1 MQPDRR
7 LPRPRRAPPL
17 SLTIVGLALIVTL
30 FPIYW
35 LFTVS
40 TKTSRDAF
48 SSPPAFIYRPVFG
61 AYVDVWRSAGFGRA
75 FVNSIIVVVLGVVL
89 ALLLATPGAYALSRF
104 RPRHRRA
111 LAIWMLL
118 AYSLPEFLF
127 IIPMYVLYQQV
138 RLYDTTIGLALMY
151 QIFGIPLAVRM
162 LQTFFDEVPKELG
175 EAVEIDGGSAWQ
187 ALIRVYLPVI
197 APGLAITA
205 ILLGIYMWNE
215 LSMALS
221 LTFER
226 AKTATVA
233 VAGFRGYAA
242 IKWDQMA
249 AASLVAILPMVLF
262 AAVVQRRIVR
272 GLTRGTLD

>member
-1 MQPDRR
+1 MRADRR
-7 LPRPRRAPPL
+7 ALVSRRT
-17 SLTIVGLALIVTL
+17 SVVSVTIVGLAVIATL

-40 TKTSRDAF
+40 TKTPRDAF
-48 SSPPAFIYRPVFG
+48 KVPPAFVYRPAFG
-61 AYVDVWRSAGFGRA
+61 AYVDVWRAAGFGRA
-75 FVNSIIVVVLGVVL
+75 FVNSIVVVVLGVIL
-89 ALLLATPGAYALSRF
+89 ALLLATPAAYALSRF
-104 RPRHRRA
+104 RPRYRRT
-111 LAIWMLL
+111 LAVWMLL

-127 IIPMYVLYQQV
+127 IIPMYVLYQQF

-175 EAVEIDGGSAWQ
+175 EAIEIDGGSAWQ
-187 ALIRVYLPVI
+187 GLLLVHLPVI
-197 APGLAITA
+197 APGLATTA

-272 GLTRGTLD
+272 GLARGALD